1 MKHSKSVCVYCSS
14 SENVD
19 SAFTDQAVLLGAALA
34 EKGYSLVYGGG
45 EYGLMGK
52 LAASVQENGGRVIGV
67 IPEALMPRAYIQADE
82 LIVTKDMRKRKAT
95 MESRADGFITL
106 PGGFGTLEE
115 LLEIITLKQ
124 LQFHQKAIVIVNTLG
139 FFDRLLDQFEHSY
152 ESRFANPAF
161 KQLYHVTGD
170 VLQAVEYIEKYIPA
184 NLPSKYKHW
193 EKSGNEE
200 RGNMENKFR
209 YAIEFITGDSS
220 LTDDMDDA
228 QASRLLDWGA
238 QHARRL
244 ASKSA
249 GIEVEEDL
257 DTHLQNLRR
266 VMRRINKLVGMMDF
280 ADPEEMSSTLSKIF
294 EAAAEVP
301 ALKALPPEDLDE
313 MVAQLTSIPRGDA
326 LEMIMS
332 RLLGESDE

>member
-1 MKHSKSVCVYCSS
+1 MKHSKSICVYCSS
-14 SENVD
+14 SESVD
-19 SAFTDQAVLLGAALA
+19 SAFTDQAVQLGAVLA

-67 IPEALMPRAYIQADE
+67 IPEALMLRAYIQADE
-82 LIVTKDMRKRKAT
+82 LIVTKDMRKRKAA
-95 MESRADGFITL
+95 MESRADAFITL

-139 FFDRLLDQFEHSY
+139 FFDHLLEQFEHSY
-152 ESRFANPAF
+152 ESQFAHPAF
-161 KQLYHVTGD
+161 RQLYHVTRN
-170 VLQAVEYIEKYIPA
+170 VLQAVEYIEGYVPA

-193 EKSGNEE
+193 ERLVTEE
-200 RGNMENKFR
+200 QKNMENKFR
-209 YAIEFITGDSS
+209 YAIELITGDSS
-220 LTDDMDDA
+220 LTDDMDDD
-228 QASRLLDWGA
+228 QASRLLTWGE
-238 QHARRL
+238 QQARRL

-249 GIEVEEDL
+249 GIEVEEEL
-257 DTHLQNLRR
+257 DTNLQNLRR
-266 VMRRINKLVGMMDF
+266 VMRRINKLVGMLDF
-280 ADPEEMSSTLSKIF
+280 GEPEEMSSILSKIF
-294 EAAAEVP
+294 EAAADVP
-301 ALKALPPEDLDE
+301 AIKALPPDDLDE
-313 MVAQLTSIPRGDA
+313 MVAQLKSLPRGEA